1 VGLRSRPTWLE
12 LRDTLRR
19 ALCPVPNA
27 LEWVQL
33 DPSGLVSERDENN
46 NLIPLNILGSRGAGC

>member
-1 VGLRSRPTWLE
+1 LRSRPTWLE

-27 LEWVQL
+27 LEMEL
-33 DPSGLVSERDENN
+33 ML
-46 NLIPLNILGSRGAGC
+46 LPLG